1 MYYFA
6 DHGYTQEN
14 EIDLDR
20 LKSCFEG
27 VCGANFDDWVYASK
41 VQCLSHRFLCLFE
54 LRVGSCMLI
63 SHFM

>member
-6 DHGYTQEN
+6 DHGYTHEN

-41 VQCLSHRFLCLFE
+41 VQCLSLRLLCVFE
-54 LRVGSCMLI
+54 LRVRAFMLYC
-63 SHFM
+63 HFI

>member
-6 DHGYTQEN
+6 DHGYTHEN

-41 VQCLSHRFLCLFE
+41 V
-54 LRVGSCMLI
+54 
-63 SHFM
+63 

>member
-6 DHGYTQEN
+6 DHGYTLEN

-20 LKSCFEG
+20 LKNCFEG

-41 VQCLSHRFLCLFE
+41 VSCLAH
-54 LRVGSCMLI
+54 
-63 SHFM
+63 